1 MILYGAMGY
10 SPRIPSRRAFSL
22 VHKTGNFRSW
32 PLEAKAVLSVLS
44 NSAVITSIIPCQK
57 GSDKWDLTSGLAG
70 SENRV
75 LTNGV

>member
-1 MILYGAMGY
+1 MVRWDIVLRFLRGE
-10 SPRIPSRRAFSL
+10 PSAWYIQPEIA
-22 VHKTGNFRSW
+22 W